1 MKKLLSLLVME
12 ALTSTIVSS
21 ANMVLNTKL
30 NQQTNKLKQESV
42 VKNENETNPFV
53 NQIFGLSVI
62 SIACNDNGT
71 IYAGILG

>member
-1 MKKLLSLLVME
+1 
-12 ALTSTIVSS
+12 
-21 ANMVLNTKL
+21 MVLNTKL